1 MKFGVCLVVA
11 MTAALAAPDPATA
24 NPICRLCAP
33 GEGHAAAGE
42 AKTPIGIEVDTYLD
56 FDRLI
61 VTGAGSGAARLMP
74 DGTKITTG
82 VLQGLRTRSVVGTVI
97 IRGEP
102 GRTVQVDLP
111 GQIELFGNGGGQI
124 LVRRIASDLPSEPR
138 LDSSGRLVVRFG
150 GELQVNG
157 EADGEYRGEIPI
169 IVQYL

>member
-1 MKFGVCLVVA
+1 MRVGVCLVVA
-11 MTAALAAPDPATA
+11 MTAAFAAPDRATA
-24 NPICRLCAP
+24 SPACRLCSPTNETA
-33 GEGHAAAGE
+33 EAGE
-42 AKTPIGIEVDTYLD
+42 PKAPIGIEVDTYLD

-61 VTGAGSGAARLMP
+61 VTGAGNGAARLMP
-74 DGTKITTG
+74 DGTKSTTG
-82 VLQGLRTRSVVGTVI
+82 VLQGLRGRSVVGTVI

-102 GRTVQVDLP
+102 GRIIQVDLP
-111 GQIELFGNGGGQI
+111 SQIELFGHDGRQI

-157 EADGEYRGEIPI
+157 EAEGEYRGEIPI